1 MRLLLDTHIWLW
13 SVLEPERLS
22 TRILQELTNPA
33 NEVWLSPISTWEVLL
48 LSRRGRVQL
57 DPNVSEWLVQ
67 NKRRHLGR
75 EAPITHEVA
84 LATADIQLAHRD
96 LADHFLAATARVYD
110 LTLVTA
116 DAQLLAGTGF
126 QVMPNQ

>member
-13 SVLEPERLS
+13 SLLEARRLS
-22 TRILQELTNPA
+22 PRIQQELTDPR
-33 NEVWLSPISTWEVLL
+33 NEVWLSPISIWEIMV
-48 LSRRGRVQL
+48 LSRKGRLRVGG
-57 DPNVSEWLVQ
+57 DTNEWLARVRGQ
-67 NKRRHLGR
+67 THK
-75 EAPITHEVA
+75 EAPLTHAVA

-96 LADHFLAATARVYD
+96 PADHFLAATARVFD